1 MGLAIDSVLAAVTM
15 TTAPASTAMTPANGD
30 SFTVRSF
37 APSDRGILEQL
48 ITKSAAVMTLNV
60 KSPMFHDNVEGIQVI
75 SAQAPGVHELPQ
87 DVGQPLT
94 PQDTL
99 AVLATGAASDV
110 CLAVLINYY
119 TNLLGAS
126 ARLHNWGDI
135 LGNVKSI
142 KVLEVAATTNAT
154 PGQWEDTVITTTEN
168 LLHANTDYAVLGYLT
183 DVAVAAVGIKGQETG
198 NLRICGPATVLAQDT
213 TDYFVQQSLRSGR
226 PHIPVF
232 NSANAG
238 SVYASCADSAAST
251 AVKIQLLLAEMA
263 QNLSS

>member
-1 MGLAIDSVLAAVTM
+1 MGLAIDTVLAEVTM
-15 TTAPASTAMTPANGD
+15 ATAAVSAAMTPATGD

-37 APSDRGILEQL
+37 AATDRGILEQL
-48 ITKSAAVMTLNV
+48 ITKAAHTMTLNV

-75 SAQAPGVHELPQ
+75 SAQAPGVHDLPQ

-99 AVLATGAASDV
+99 SVIGFGTASDV
-110 CLAVLINYY
+110 LVALMVNYY

-126 ARLHNWGDI
+126 ARLHNWGD
-135 LGNVKSI
+135 LAGNIKSM
-142 KVLEVAATTNAT
+142 KVLEVACTSNAT
-154 PGQWEDTVITTTEN
+154 AGQWEDTVITTTEN

-198 NLRICGPATVLAQDT
+198 NLRICGPATVLTQDT
-213 TDYFVQQSLRSGR
+213 TDYFIRQALRSGR

-238 SVYASCADSAAST
+238 SVYASCCDSAAST
-251 AVKIQLLLAEMA
+251 AVKVQLMLAEMS